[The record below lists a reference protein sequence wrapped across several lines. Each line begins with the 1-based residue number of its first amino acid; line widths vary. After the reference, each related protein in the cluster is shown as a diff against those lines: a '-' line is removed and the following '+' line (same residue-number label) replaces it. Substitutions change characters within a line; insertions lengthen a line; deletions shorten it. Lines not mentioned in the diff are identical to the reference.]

1 MKEITVHDLKKKK
14 ENGDDF
20 ILLDVRENFEY
31 EISNLGGKLLP
42 MGELPDRMAE
52 LDPHKNSEIIL
63 MCRSGARS
71 GRACEFLQSQ
81 GFTNVA
87 NLKGGITAWAKEI
100 DPTLPVA

>member
-42 MGELPDRMAE
+42 MG
-52 LDPHKNSEIIL
+52 NS
-63 MCRSGARS
+63 RTVW
-71 GRACEFLQSQ
+71 QSLIRTKIQ
-81 GFTNVA
+81 RLF
-87 NLKGGITAWAKEI
+87 
-100 DPTLPVA
+100 

>member
-1 MKEITVHDLKKKK
+1 
-14 ENGDDF
+14 
-20 ILLDVRENFEY
+20 
-31 EISNLGGKLLP
+31 
-42 MGELPDRMAE
+42 
-52 LDPHKNSEIIL
+52 